1 MALSL
6 PELCCAVL
14 YPALPRP
21 AASETV
27 VTPPPSPTSFFPRWA
42 CARFTHSRTHFQQ
55 SSSCYSVPSTP
66 GVQAQEPVWFPLD
79 GGSTRTSWSF
89 LCVHI
94 SWGKLIVDYLWR
106 SLHFAG
112 LALRSLDPSSDCLSD
127 NIPLGVCI
135 IVVGM

>member
-1 MALSL
+1 MGVCQIHAQSHTLS
-6 PELCCAVL
+6 
-14 YPALPRP
+14 
-21 AASETV
+21 TV
-27 VTPPPSPTSFFPRWA
+27 FPLLFGTVDAREYRLRNPS
-42 CARFTHSRTHFQQ
+42 
-55 SSSCYSVPSTP
+55 
-66 GVQAQEPVWFPLD
+66 GFPLD

-135 IVVGM
+135 VIMGM